1 LRDPAGT
8 TGALTANGS
17 HDARAA
23 GLRYSSDGEPGITR
37 RRAGRGFS
45 YYSSRG
51 APVRGKRQLARI
63 RALVIP
69 PAWSDVWICA
79 DSRGHLQATGRD
91 ARGRKQYLYHGEWR
105 TLRDAT
111 KFDRMEGFG
120 ATLPA
125 LRERIHTDLGQPGLP
140 RERVLA
146 AVVRLVDETLIR
158 VGSEEY
164 RRANGSFG
172 ATTITQDHARVA
184 GASISVEFRGK
195 GGKPVHA
202 EVSDRRLARTMQG
215 LHDLPGRE
223 LFAYVDAEGEQHRVR
238 SEDVNAYLRDVS
250 SEDLTVKDFRTWGA
264 SALCMR
270 ELSGLGAPDS
280 SEQAKRSINEAI
292 HDVAGAL
299 GNTPAVCR
307 ASYIHPALLEAYAAG
322 ELPPAASRRLRGLDR
337 WESALLRFLRARS

>member
-1 LRDPAGT
+1 LST
-8 TGALTANGS
+8 TGS

-23 GLRYSSDGEPGITR
+23 GLRYSSDDEPGITR
-37 RRAGRGFS
+37 RSAGRGFS
-45 YYSSRG
+45 YRTSRG
-51 APVRGKRQLARI
+51 APLRGTRQLARI
-63 RALVIP
+63 QALVIP
-69 PAWSDVWICA
+69 PAWKDVWICTDA
-79 DSRGHLQATGRD
+79 RGHLQATGRD

-120 ATLPA
+120 TTLPA
-125 LRERIHTDLGQPGLP
+125 LRDRIEADLGLPGLP

-158 VGSEEY
+158 VGNEEY
-164 RRANGSFG
+164 RRANGSYG
-172 ATTITQDHARVA
+172 ATTISRNHARVA

-195 GGKPVHA
+195 GGKLVHA
-202 EVSDRRLARTMQG
+202 EASDRRLARTMQQ

-238 SEDVNAYLRDVS
+238 SEDVNAYLRDIS

-270 ELSGLGAPDS
+270 ELSEQGAPDS
-280 SEQAKRSINEAI
+280 AEQASRSINEAVR
-292 HDVAGAL
+292 DVAAAL
-299 GNTPAVCR
+299 GNTAAVCR
-307 ASYIHPALLEAYAAG
+307 ASYIHPALLEAYTEG
-322 ELPPAASRRLRGLDR
+322 ELPPAARRRLRGLDR
-337 WESALLRFLRARS
+337 WESALLRFLRGRS